1 MLVDSLPR
9 QAIGYFQTGLVLSS
23 EHTSD
28 QRRISTTFLKVKEHH
43 SVFPRDN
50 SVSWV
55 GRTHF
60 TRVAFI
66 FHGIHFTFIQVE
78 QGP

>member
-1 MLVDSLPR
+1 MLVDSLPC

-23 EHTSD
+23 EHTFD
-28 QRRISTTFLKVKEHH
+28 QRRISTTFFKVKKHH
-43 SVFPRDN
+43 SVFPRN
-50 SVSWV
+50 TVSWA

-60 TRVAFI
+60 TSVAFI
-66 FHGIHFTFIQVE
+66 FHGIHFTFMEVE

>member
-9 QAIGYFQTGLVLSS
+9 QAIDCLQTGLVLSS
-23 EHTSD
+23 EHTFD
-28 QRRISTTFLKVKEHH
+28 QRRISITFLKVKEHH

-55 GRTHF
+55 GRTLF
-60 TRVAFI
+60 TSVAFI
-66 FHGIHFTFIQVE
+66 FHGILFTFMEVE
-78 QGP
+78 QGT